1 MGEGLTSNGRVS
13 ESPEEGM
20 FQLSLEDRAGA
31 GYVVPFTAL
40 ASGPP
45 CFQLC
50 NGQMLIQA
58 HLPGFWETNAQHE
71 GRPPHQHPY
80 RHWGHCLSWPCGLIL
95 PERPVGPL
103 GLGCPA
109 PFPMEHRRLQGT
121 GRAYSGKTD
130 PCCPILALR
139 KNFKDL
145 GAPS

>member
-1 MGEGLTSNGRVS
+1 MGGGLTSNGRVS

-71 GRPPHQHPY
+71 GRPPPSASLQTL
-80 RHWGHCLSWPCGLIL
+80 GSLS
-95 PERPVGPL
+95 
-103 GLGCPA
+103 
-109 PFPMEHRRLQGT
+109 
-121 GRAYSGKTD
+121 K
-130 PCCPILALR
+130 LALWL
-139 KNFKDL
+139 NSP
-145 GAPS
+145 GATSGPSGPGLPCTIPHGAQKAPRHRQGL